1 MKSLRNLGIVIGF
14 LALGACS
21 GYSGQSSSRAA
32 SSSGAADTADRKV
45 DCSTV
50 RCAACPEGQT
60 PALKPPD
67 CCRCVPIK

>member
-1 MKSLRNLGIVIGF
+1 MKSLRNLGIAIGF

-21 GYSGQSSSRAA
+21 SYSGGNTSG
-32 SSSGAADTADRKV
+32 GAADTGVSKAKL

-50 RCAACPEGQT
+50 RCASCPEGQT

>member
-21 GYSGQSSSRAA
+21 GYSGNSGQT
-32 SSSGAADTADRKV
+32 SSGAADTADKRV